1 MTRDGT
7 SVHPTSVVDPDA
19 TIGANVTVGPFCVI
33 HGNVDLGDGSFVE
46 SHSVLGSPTADFYGS
61 RDAYVPRPCT
71 IGAGALIRSHSTV
84 YSGVEIGPDFESGHG
99 VTIREG
105 SRIGQGVRVG
115 TRSDLQGELTIG
127 DYARLHSNVFV
138 AQRSTVEDL
147 VWLLPYVVLAND
159 PHPPSDTCT
168 VGPTIRRF
176 AVVGTG
182 ATVFPAVEVG
192 EGALVGAMTLVREDV
207 PSEMVV
213 VGVPGRVLGPTADV
227 VCRDGLLDRVY
238 PWWTHFRRGYPE
250 GVLPDSGGLADRV
263 RPPVSP

>member
-1 MTRDGT
+1 MTPDGT
-7 SVHPTSVVDPDA
+7 SVHPTSVVDSA
-19 TIGANVTVGPFCVI
+19 ARLGTNVVVGPFCVV
-33 HGNVDLGDGSFVE
+33 HANVDVGDGSFVD
-46 SHSVLGSPTADFYGS
+46 SHTVLGAPTADFYGAP
-61 RDAYVPRPCT
+61 DAYAAPPCT
-71 IGAGALIRSHSTV
+71 IGSGAIIRSHSTI
-84 YSGVEIGPDFESGHG
+84 YAGAELGPEFECGHG

-105 SRIGQGVRVG
+105 SRIGRGVRVG

-138 AQRSTVEDL
+138 AQRSTVEEL
-147 VWLLPYVVLAND
+147 TWLLPYVVLAND

-207 PSEMVV
+207 PRESVV
-213 VGVPGRVLGPTADV
+213 VGVPGRVIGPTSGVA
-227 VCRDGLLDRVY
+227 CREGLLDRVY

-250 GVLPDSGGLADRV
+250 GVLPPTPGQT
-263 RPPVSP
+263 